1 MVLIKV
7 PILAAL
13 ACAASSLAW
22 AESHPN
28 LNGIWQAMN
37 EANWDL
43 EGHNARPSP
52 VVAMGA
58 LGAAP
63 GGLGVVEG
71 DEIPYLPAALAQRK
85 ENFAKRMELDPEVKC
100 YLPGVPRAAYMPFPF
115 QI

>member
-1 MVLIKV
+1 MSMKRNSL
-7 PILAAL
+7 LAML
-13 ACAASSLAW
+13 WCACSPVWGQGQVARTPAK
-22 AESHPN
+22 HPD
-28 LNGIWQAMN
+28 LSGIWQSLN

-71 DEIPYLPAALAQRK
+71 GAIPYLPAALAQRK
-85 ENFAKRMELDPEVKC
+85 ENFEKRMELDPEVK
-100 YLPGVPRAAYMPFPF
+100 
-115 QI
+115 